1 MRTKAP
7 RFIVATIAVALV
19 SLGGFS
25 GTAEAA
31 KEPVQQRTGWCC

>member
-7 RFIVATIAVALV
+7 RFIVATIAVVLV

-25 GTAEAA
+25 GTAEAGPS
-31 KEPVQQRTGWCC
+31 PVQARTGWCC